1 MSLTAIEN
9 KQLIKDYLRAMS
21 GQPKTEELVD
31 QYVSDAS
38 LKEHI
43 AQAEA
48 AFPCYEL
55 VVQQMIAEGDWIACR
70 ATFRGVHREKFA
82 GVHPTGRHISSD
94 FMVFYRVEDGRIVQ
108 HWMHLDIQDIIRQ
121 LTA

>member
-1 MSLTAIEN
+1 MSLAATDN
-9 KQLIKDYLRAMS
+9 KQLIKDYLQALS

-48 AFPCYEL
+48 AFPSYEVEL
-55 VVQQMIAEGDWIACR
+55 QQMVAEGDWIACR
-70 ATFRGVHREKFA
+70 ATFRGVHRGNFA
-82 GVHPTGRHISSD
+82 GVPATGRHVSSD
-94 FMVFYRVEDGRIVQ
+94 FMIFYRVDDGRIVQ
-108 HWMHLDIQDIIRQ
+108 HWMQLDVHDILHQ

>member
-1 MSLTAIEN
+1 MSLAATDN
-9 KQLIKDYLRAMS
+9 KQLIKDYLQALS

-48 AFPCYEL
+48 AFPSYEVEL
-55 VVQQMIAEGDWIACR
+55 QQMVAEDDWIACR
-70 ATFRGVHREKFA
+70 ATFRGVHRGNFA
-82 GVHPTGRHISSD
+82 GVSTTGRHVSSD
-94 FMVFYRVEDGRIVQ
+94 FMIFYRVDDGRIVQ
-108 HWMHLDIQDIIRQ
+108 HWMQLDVHDILRQ